1 MLWQLTP
8 GEKTANSLTFD
19 VVSSAYWLEDFK
31 YADQYEAT
39 THADA
44 AVAEEE

>member
-1 MLWQLTP
+1 MLWQLTTK
-8 GEKTANSLTFD
+8 EKTTDSITFD

-31 YADQYEAT
+31 YADTYEAA

-44 AVAEEE
+44 VATEEA

>member
-1 MLWQLTP
+1 MLWQLTVT
-8 GEKTANSLTFD
+8 EKTANSITFD

-31 YADQYEAT
+31 YADTYEAP

-44 AVAEEE
+44 VVAEEE

>member
-1 MLWQLTP
+1 
-8 GEKTANSLTFD
+8 

-31 YADQYEAT
+31 YADTYPAP

-44 AVAEEE
+44 ASEEVE